1 MKGQVMAD
9 YRVMSAGDTAL
20 VVDFG
25 NRIEQRISERV
36 VALGQSLSE
45 QKILGISEIVP
56 TIRSL
61 IIYYEPLVASS
72 GTLQAL
78 IDDTMAS
85 LPVVESSGRLW
96 QVPVCYDPELAPDL
110 IYVAEACS
118 MPPAEVVEL
127 HSSIKY
133 HVYMLGF
140 LPGLAYLGDLPDTL
154 ALPRRESPRLKVAAG
169 SVGIGGKMTCIYPME
184 TPCGWH
190 LIGQSPA
197 ALWAQNGH
205 ADAVLSAGD
214 KVQLQPVSLREFEHL
229 RANGSTPIPLLS

>member
-1 MKGQVMAD
+1 MAD
-9 YRVMSAGDTAL
+9 YKVMSAGDTAL

-45 QKILGISEIVP
+45 QKISGISEIVP

-61 IIYYEPLVASS
+61 IIYYEPLIASS
-72 GTLQAL
+72 GALQAL
-78 IDDTMAS
+78 IDATMS
-85 LPVVESSGRLW
+85 GLLVQESSGRLW
-96 QVPVCYDPELAPDL
+96 QVPICYDPTLALDL
-110 IYVAEACS
+110 TYVADSCG
-118 MPPAEVVEL
+118 MTPAEVVEL

-140 LPGLAYLGDLPDTL
+140 LPGLAYLGDLPDAL
-154 ALPRRESPRLKVAAG
+154 ALPRRESPRLKVPAG

-197 ALWAQNGH
+197 ALWAQDGH
-205 ADAVLSAGD
+205 ADALLSAGD
-214 KVQLQPVSLREFEHL
+214 KVQLQPISLREFEHL
-229 RANGSTPIPLLS
+229 RASGSAPIPILS

>member
-9 YRVMSAGDTAL
+9 YKVMSAGDTAL

-25 NRIEQRISERV
+25 NRIEQSVSERV

-45 QKILGISEIVP
+45 RKIPGISEIVP

-61 IIYYEPLVASS
+61 IIYYEPLLASS
-72 GTLQAL
+72 QTLHAL
-78 IDDTMAS
+78 IDDTMAN
-85 LPVVESSGRLW
+85 LPVIESTGRVW
-96 QVPVCYDPELAPDL
+96 QVPICYDPSLAPDL
-110 IYVAEACS
+110 AYVAQACGLTEAK
-118 MPPAEVVEL
+118 VVDL
-127 HSSIKY
+127 HSSIRY

-197 ALWAQNGH
+197 SLWAQNGQT
-205 ADAVLSAGD
+205 DALLSAGD
-214 KVQLQPVSLREFEHL
+214 KVQLLPVSLKEFEHL
-229 RANGSTPIPLLS
+229 RANGSAPVPLLS

>member
-61 IIYYEPLVASS
+61 IIYYEPLVAST

-214 KVQLQPVSLREFEHL
+214 KVQLQPVSLREFEQL
-229 RANGSTPIPLLS
+229 RANGSTPIPILS

>member
-1 MKGQVMAD
+1 MAD

-61 IIYYEPLVASS
+61 IIYYEPLVAST

-214 KVQLQPVSLREFEHL
+214 KVQLQPVSLREFEQL
-229 RANGSTPIPLLS
+229 RANGSTPIPILS